1 MSASGI
7 VRVVAEVARVE
18 VVVGLAVDDGVL
30 ELVVVFGVVVEDIP
44 IESSSIVPCILVIG
58 VLM

>member
-1 MSASGI
+1 M
-7 VRVVAEVARVE
+7 E